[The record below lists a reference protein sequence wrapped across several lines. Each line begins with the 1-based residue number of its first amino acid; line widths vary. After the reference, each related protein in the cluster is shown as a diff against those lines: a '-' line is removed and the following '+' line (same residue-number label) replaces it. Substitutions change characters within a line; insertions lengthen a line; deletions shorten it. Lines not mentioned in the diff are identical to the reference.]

1 MQVCK
6 FLPVQYGASCP
17 LKKNNVAIHN
27 ISMSPFIFTAR
38 YYNENEDSN
47 KKTTKLYYSAA
58 SNGADI
64 NERVIMGD
72 SVDTKAIRLKLT

>member
-47 KKTTKLYYSAA
+47 KKKLQNYTIQLHLMVLTSMNV
-58 SNGADI
+58 SSW
-64 NERVIMGD
+64 VILWIQRPLG
-72 SVDTKAIRLKLT
+72 LN